1 MLIKC
6 LPVGHLMTNCY
17 IVTDETTLEC
27 AVIDPGDES
36 NTILYYL
43 EDNHLTCRAILL
55 THGHY
60 DHTGAVYAVHEE
72 TGAPVYMNALDAGT
86 AVAFDSFSFVPPEG
100 TIFYKEGDEVKV
112 GNLTFR
118 VMETHLRRRA
128 LHRRHAFCRFLRP
141 HGFRGRQHGGRA
153 AVAGEDRGAA
163 RRLRGLSRPHGLLH
177 ARDRAPLQPLSD
189 RAAKPR
195 TVKLHKH
202 DRQKFAS
209 AGFLLFSAQ
218 KCRAAL
224 HFTDRRGILFSLEK
238 HMSAKRGQFSS
249 DLK

>member
-86 AVAFDSFSFVPPEG
+86 AVAFDSYSFVPPEG
-100 TIFYKEGDEVKV
+100 TIFYKEGDEVRV

-118 VMETHLRRRA
+118 VMETPGHTPGSVCLLVGDVMFA
-128 LHRRHAFCRFLRP
+128 GDTL
-141 HGFRGRQHGGRA
+141 FRGSCGRTDFPGGDYRA
-153 AVAGEDRGAA
+153 MLRSLGRLGKLEGNYQVYPGHEQPTNLDFE
-163 RRLRGLSRPHGLLH
+163 RRFNPYMQQGM
-177 ARDRAPLQPLSD
+177 
-189 RAAKPR
+189 
-195 TVKLHKH
+195 
-202 DRQKFAS
+202 
-209 AGFLLFSAQ
+209 AQ
-218 KCRAAL
+218 
-224 HFTDRRGILFSLEK
+224 
-238 HMSAKRGQFSS
+238 
-249 DLK
+249 